1 MLQNTKKYK
10 KHKKSAQAISSQSKN
25 NILHKNTNV
34 NKLYNKKKFIELAG
48 KVPRSSYKRSNI
60 DTTKTKEL
68 LMAKQISMYHQLQ
81 ALVEERKKDKALIE
95 AMLNNKTKK
104 IRKSRK
110 TLSHFDFITKRIAKN
125 KIFRM
130 VKFVISEQDMNKYTE
145 TNSIGYHFLQELKKE
160 DQVHKST
167 MFEGNEETIWNNA
180 KYLVHEAIGEKRNAR
195 QTQIKKAWK
204 GLYCLF
210 IIDFYEY
217 MLCIL
222 LLSHSLLLFSYQFY
236 TIKA

>member
-1 MLQNTKKYK
+1 MLQNNKKK
-10 KHKKSAQAISSQSKN
+10 KNAQAISSQSKN
-25 NILHKNTNV
+25 NILHKNTNA
-34 NKLYNKKKFIELAG
+34 NKLYNKKMFIELAG
-48 KVPRSSYKRSNI
+48 KLSRSSQKQSDI
-60 DTTKTKEL
+60 DSTKTKEL
-68 LMAKQISMYHQLQ
+68 LMAKQVSMYHQLQ
-81 ALVEERKKDKALIE
+81 ALVVERKKDKALIE
-95 AMLNNKTKK
+95 AMLNNKKK
-104 IRKSRK
+104 HSRKSRK

-204 GLYCLF
+204 GLYLF
-210 IIDFYEY
+210 IIDF
-217 MLCIL
+217 
-222 LLSHSLLLFSYQFY
+222 
-236 TIKA
+236 

>member
-1 MLQNTKKYK
+1 M
-10 KHKKSAQAISSQSKN
+10 
-25 NILHKNTNV
+25 
-34 NKLYNKKKFIELAG
+34 YNKNKFIELAG
-48 KVPRSSYKRSNI
+48 KLPRSPHKRSDMN
-60 DTTKTKEL
+60 TTKTKEL

-95 AMLNNKTKK
+95 AMLNNKKK
-104 IRKSRK
+104 KTRKSRK

-130 VKFVISEQDMNKYTE
+130 VKFVISEQDMDKYIE

-167 MFEGNEETIWNNA
+167 MFEGNEQTIWNNA

-204 GLYCLF
+204 GLY
-210 IIDFYEY
+210 
-217 MLCIL
+217 
-222 LLSHSLLLFSYQFY
+222 
-236 TIKA
+236 

>member
-1 MLQNTKKYK
+1 MVQNNKKTKKN
-10 KHKKSAQAISSQSKN
+10 AQAISSQSKN
-25 NILHKNTNV
+25 NILHKNTNT
-34 NKLYNKKKFIELAG
+34 NKMYNKNKFIELAG
-48 KVPRSSYKRSNI
+48 KLPRSPHKRSDMN
-60 DTTKTKEL
+60 TTKTKEL

-95 AMLNNKTKK
+95 AMLNNKKK

-130 VKFVISEQDMNKYTE
+130 VKFVISEQDMDKYIE

-167 MFEGNEETIWNNA
+167 MFEGNEQTIWNNA

-204 GLYCLF
+204 GLY
-210 IIDFYEY
+210 
-217 MLCIL
+217 
-222 LLSHSLLLFSYQFY
+222 
-236 TIKA
+236 

>member
-1 MLQNTKKYK
+1 MRTNYITK
-10 KHKKSAQAISSQSKN
+10 QF
-25 NILHKNTNV
+25 T
-34 NKLYNKKKFIELAG
+34 ELAG
-48 KVPRSSYKRSNI
+48 KVSRSSHKRSDI
-60 DTTKTKEL
+60 DSTKTKEL
-68 LMAKQISMYHQLQ
+68 LMTKQISMYHQLQ

-95 AMLNNKTKK
+95 EMLNNKTKK

-210 IIDFYEY
+210 IIDFYVHL
-217 MLCIL
+217 LCIL